1 MATSVSGVGSIS
13 STGIGSGLN
22 VSDILDRL
30 MAVEQR
36 PLDLLQTQAGTLNTR
51 LSNVGKLQGYFAALR
66 DKANALTA
74 PTLWSG
80 TTATST
86 DSAAVKV
93 STGANAAAGSYAV
106 NVSRLAVGQTVTS
119 SALGTAT
126 STLGEGTLSIELG
139 SWGAGSPAGG
149 FTAKTGSAPVVVNIG
164 AGETSLGAI
173 RDKINSAAAGVTASL
188 VTDASGTRLS
198 LRSAATGAEN
208 AFRITA
214 AETSPDGDE
223 ASGLSA
229 LGYDA
234 SATTPPMQR
243 TMSAANAELTVNG
256 IALSSASNTLANV
269 VDGLT
274 LTLQKT
280 TPADVDVSVAS
291 DTPQVKTAITE
302 LVEAFNTLAGFIRA
316 QTAYNADSKSA
327 GALQGDQSTLALQS
341 QLRAVLNQGSSASA
355 TWQRLSDIGLA
366 IKSDGTLET
375 NAAKLDN
382 ALGNL
387 PELKKLLAG
396 DGSISAEMGFVRR
409 FKNLADA
416 ALGSSGVFES
426 RNASIRASVQRNA
439 SAQDAMEQRLEKT
452 RARLQAQYSALDTK
466 MATLN
471 NLSSY
476 MTQQIAQMGNSNN

>member
-119 SALGTAT
+119 IALGTAT

-139 SWGAGSPAGG
+139 SWGAGSPAAG
-149 FTAKTGSAPVVVNIG
+149 FTAKAGSAPVVVNIG

-396 DGSISAEMGFVRR
+396 DGSSSAEMGFVRR